1 MIKTIL
7 KNKIKKE
14 IKHESSKIL
23 LYTLAGVIGT
33 LIYKRL
39 LNNKKID
46 NSLNYKH
53 NDLKNNLSN
62 EEYIELKNKI
72 DEFNSRRI
80 NDKNNCDAS
89 INEIKNI
96 INKTSSSKKDLDID
110 IFKEDEFEDFQ
121 EEMDKTNKLHL
132 KWSL

>member
-121 EEMDKTNKLHL
+121 EEMDKKL
-132 KWSL
+132 

>member
-39 LNNKKID
+39 KNNKIN

-53 NDLKNNLSN
+53 NDLKNNLAN

-80 NDKNNCDAS
+80 NDENNCDAS

-110 IFKEDEFEDFQ
+110 FFKEDKFEEFQ
-121 EEMDKTNKLHL
+121 EEMDKKL
-132 KWSL
+132 

>member
-110 IFKEDEFEDFQ
+110 IFKEDEFEDFRR
-121 EEMDKTNKLHL
+121 NG
-132 KWSL
+132 